1 VCRFDVADAAVLLA
15 FRFFRRLL
23 LSVSR
28 EADANQTEIH
38 ELSMEDGN
46 KKTHS
51 VPWNVSKLKIPLA
64 KNVPTKLIK
73 KKKKNP
79 ISLPHHC
86 HPHWIKAS
94 TRFFIAEKQCVVRFL
109 L

>member
-1 VCRFDVADAAVLLA
+1 MRNQLLMGRILFSNLLLLVCRFDVADAAVLLA

-73 KKKKNP
+73 KKKTP
-79 ISLPHHC
+79 SHC
-86 HPHWIKAS
+86 HIIVIPIG
-94 TRFFIAEKQCVVRFL
+94 
-109 L
+109 